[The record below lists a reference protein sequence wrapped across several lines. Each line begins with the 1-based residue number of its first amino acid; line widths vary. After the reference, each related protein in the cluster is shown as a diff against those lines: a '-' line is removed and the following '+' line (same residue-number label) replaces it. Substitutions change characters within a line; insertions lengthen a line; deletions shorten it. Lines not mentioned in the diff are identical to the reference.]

1 MYEVELLIKKNKEC
15 IMRSVTEIDFNF
27 LWKSIYG
34 HYRNLSFNED
44 CIALFKKDDI
54 VIRLIELR
62 KDDNNN
68 VYCC

>member
-1 MYEVELLIKKNKEC
+1 MYEVELLIKNNKEC
-15 IMRSVTEIDFNF
+15 IMRSVTEIDFKF
-27 LWKSIYG
+27 PWKSIYA
-34 HYRNLSFNED
+34 HYRNLSCNED
-44 CIALFKKDDI
+44 CIAVFKKDDI